1 MNINPKKRGRLFMKK
16 TLLASLGLTLM
27 LSSSAGIALAE
38 EANPVPNKQLNIV
51 SNFTGNE
58 QEPND
63 SFEEA
68 NYQLIGDSVIGTLG
82 KSINGTWEAYDVFKF
97 KSFETGTVEFVIEGD
112 KYSDGWL
119 QLTLYD
125 STGKR
130 IKRSRDGQYFLTN
143 ALDGGQEYYLAVESP
158 GIQPGGHVFWYKLSS
173 RIID

>member
-1 MNINPKKRGRLFMKK
+1 MKK

-27 LSSSAGIALAE
+27 LSTTAGAAFAAE
-38 EANPVPNKQLNIV
+38 ADSTSNKQLNTA
-51 SNFTGNE
+51 SSLTGHE

-68 NYQLIGDSVIGTLG
+68 NLQLIGDSVIGSLG
-82 KSINGTWEAYDVFKF
+82 ESINGTWEAYDVYKF
-97 KSFETGTVEFVIEGD
+97 KSFEAGTVEFVIEGE

-125 STGKR
+125 NNGKR
-130 IKRSRDGQYFLTN
+130 IKRSKDGQYFLTK
-143 ALDGGQEYYLAVESP
+143 ALDGDQEYYLVVESP

-173 RIID
+173 RIVD

>member
-1 MNINPKKRGRLFMKK
+1 MRK

-27 LSSSAGIALAE
+27 LSTTASVALAE
-38 EANPVPNKQLNIV
+38 EANPVPNKQLNTA
-51 SNFTGNE
+51 STLTGNE

-82 KSINGTWEAYDVFKF
+82 ESINGTWEGYDVFKF
-97 KSFETGTVEFVIEGD
+97 KSFEAGTVEFVIEGD

-119 QLTLYD
+119 ELTLYD

-130 IKRSRDGQYFLTN
+130 IKRSRDGQYFLTK
-143 ALDGGQEYYLAVESP
+143 ALDGDQEYYLAVDSP
-158 GIQPGGHVFWYKLSS
+158 GLQLGGHVFWYKLSS
-173 RIID
+173 RIVD